1 MDHIFSYVSTYE
13 RFLGGHICMSL
24 WKTFMLR
31 KEYLEINTFIIKIN
45 IQFTNFNL
53 SIYFFLNVLFKIL
66 FNL

>member
-1 MDHIFSYVSTYE
+1 
-13 RFLGGHICMSL
+13 
-24 WKTFMLR
+24 MLR